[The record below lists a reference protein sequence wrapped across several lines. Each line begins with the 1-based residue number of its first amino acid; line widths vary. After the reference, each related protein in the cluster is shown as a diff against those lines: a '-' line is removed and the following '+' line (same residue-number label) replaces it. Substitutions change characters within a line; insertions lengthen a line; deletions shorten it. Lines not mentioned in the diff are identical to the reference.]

1 MIKVNLV
8 FKEDSLLTPTHFIT
22 PVVPRIGEYIELEG
36 DNLFL
41 CGHPYHGIRKVFIVE
56 RVQWAVR
63 SEDILIPTLT
73 LQDAYES
80 VRLSDINNEKS

>member
-1 MIKVNLV
+1 MINVKLV
-8 FKEDSLLTPTHFIT
+8 FNNNLLTSIDFTT
-22 PVVPRIGEYIELEG
+22 QVVPRTGEYIELDG

-63 SEDILIPTLT
+63 SDILIPTLT

-80 VRLSDINNEKS
+80 VLLSDINNEKL

>member
-1 MIKVNLV
+1 MINVNLV
-8 FKEDSLLTPTHFIT
+8 FNNNLLTPVDLIT
-22 PVVPRIGEYIELEG
+22 QVVPRIGEYIEIEG

>member
-1 MIKVNLV
+1 MINVKLV
-8 FKEDSLLTPTHFIT
+8 FNNNLLTSIDFTT
-22 PVVPRIGEYIELEG
+22 QVVPRIGEYIELEG